1 MGNAKSVFCGIRKSL
16 FSKSFAPILLSLAPG
31 FSPVIHHGQKVQPL
45 ERLSRFRQFNT
56 GLVLM
61 KGQP

>member
-1 MGNAKSVFCGIRKSL
+1 MEFFTQGVI
-16 FSKSFAPILLSLAPG
+16 SKSFAPILLSLAPG

-45 ERLSRFRQFNT
+45 QRLSRFRQFNT

-61 KGQP
+61 KRQP